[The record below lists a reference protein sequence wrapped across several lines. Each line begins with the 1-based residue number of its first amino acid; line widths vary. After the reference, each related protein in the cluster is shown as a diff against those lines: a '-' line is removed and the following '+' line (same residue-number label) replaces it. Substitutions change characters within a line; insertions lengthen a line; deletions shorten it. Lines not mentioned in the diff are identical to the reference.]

1 MLKLIVAVSA
11 LALAGSA
18 SAAGWRSLR
27 IDASSEQSYSQS
39 VATFQDK
46 LSPSRRI
53 AFARSLQDIWL
64 NGTLAEEQQ
73 HEYTRAEYLRQL
85 HGLGYDEVMA
95 LADPT
100 GKAEGRYRA
109 AYYASRVSAGP
120 AGVSKP
126 YPNCCY
132 GPPPVDGGQFR
143 GANTLTGP
151 TGGLW

>member
-1 MLKLIVAVSA
+1 MLKVAIGV
-11 LALAGSA
+11 LAVVLAGSA
-18 SAAGWRSLR
+18 TAAGWRSLR

-85 HGLGYDEVMA
+85 PRVRRGHGARRSDGQ
-95 LADPT
+95 
-100 GKAEGRYRA
+100 GRRA
-109 AYYASRVSAGP
+109 IPRRVLRIARFDGP
-120 AGVSKP
+120 G
-126 YPNCCY
+126 
-132 GPPPVDGGQFR
+132 
-143 GANTLTGP
+143 
-151 TGGLW
+151 

>member
-1 MLKLIVAVSA
+1 MLKVAIGV
-11 LALAGSA
+11 LAVVLAGSA
-18 SAAGWRSLR
+18 TAAGWRSLR

-85 HGLGYDEVMA
+85 HGLRYDEVMA

-109 AYYASRVSAGP
+109 EYYASRASTGPGRVSR
-120 AGVSKP
+120 P
-126 YPNCCY
+126 YPCDCGYPSFGYTYENWR
-132 GPPPVDGGQFR
+132 GRPPSGD
-143 GANTLTGP
+143 
-151 TGGLW
+151 